1 MTHEKLVEVV
11 KQLAEEHNALEK
23 RVSAL
28 QQRIEAD
35 DGLAAFLESARASGD
50 PELIAEVE
58 AMVAKKKAAG

>member
-28 QQRIEAD
+28 AQRIEAD
-35 DGLAAFLESARASGD
+35 DGLDAFLESARASND
-50 PELIAEVE
+50 PELIASVE
-58 AMVAKKKAAG
+58 ALVAKKKAAR